1 MKKTVIRDLKSV
13 LYYSSRIL
21 FAFAFVLVIPLITAA
36 IFSEWNMFFSFLFS
50 FSLTFLIASLAYI
63 FFRTDKELS
72 WLSGMLVV
80 VVTWAIVNFI
90 SAIPCYQSGFYSTF
104 IDGFFDSMSGYT
116 TTGLSVIQD
125 LDHAPNSL
133 HMWRHLM
140 QYVGGQGI
148 VVLALIFL
156 ARSLRGAVKSYVG
169 EAREERLWPNIK
181 STAVHIWR
189 IANIYLA
196 LGTVMLSLILVLKGV
211 QPVKAFLHGLW
222 ITMSGWATGGFAPS
236 TLSILAYHSEVFEY
250 AVALVMFLGSMNFAV
265 HFAVWKGRA
274 EELFKNIELRTF
286 IVYYLISFLVVL
298 GGLMKFSPYSMTSSE
313 ARFSFFQVAS
323 AVTGTGYSNVLPQ
336 VLTKI
341 WNDIAIFGVCLA
353 MALGASACSTAG
365 GIKAIRVALGVKGLS
380 HEVKRIIHPESSI
393 IYTYYHHIRKQ
404 AITDNQVKMA
414 MLITIAYIC
423 TYLTGAVVGSFY
435 GYPFLLS
442 LYESV
447 SATANVGLS
456 AGITGPSMPLALKI
470 VYIVQMWLGRLEFT
484 ALFALIGY
492 SIVLFRR

>member
-1 MKKTVIRDLKSV
+1 MKRSVLRDIKSV

-21 FAFAFVLVIPLITAA
+21 FAFAFVLLIPMITAA
-36 IFSEWNMFFSFLFS
+36 VFMEWNMFFSFLFS

-63 FFRTDKELS
+63 FFRTEKELS

-140 QYVGGQGI
+140 QYIGGQGI

-156 ARSLRGAVKSYVG
+156 AKSLRGAVKTYIG

-181 STAVHIWR
+181 STAAHIWK
-189 IANIYLA
+189 IANVYLA
-196 LGTVMLSLILVLKGV
+196 IGTLALSLILFLNGV
-211 QPVKAFLHGLW
+211 KPLNAFLHGLW

-236 TLSILAYHSEVFEY
+236 TLSVLAYHSELFEY

-265 HFAVWKGRA
+265 HFAVWKGKLD
-274 EELFKNIELRTF
+274 ELFKNIELRTF
-286 IVYYLISFLVVL
+286 IAYYILSFLIVL
-298 GGLMKFSPYSMTSSE
+298 VGLMNVSFYRMNSSE

-336 VLTKI
+336 VLANI
-341 WNDIAIFGVCLA
+341 WSDAAIFGVSLA
-353 MALGASACSTAG
+353 MAFGASACSTAG
-365 GIKAIRVALGVKGLS
+365 GVKAIRVALGVKGLS
-380 HEVKRIIHPESSI
+380 HEIKRIIHPESSI
-393 IYTYYHHIRKQ
+393 IYTYYHHIRRQ

-456 AGITGPSMPLALKI
+456 AGITGPSMPVVLKV